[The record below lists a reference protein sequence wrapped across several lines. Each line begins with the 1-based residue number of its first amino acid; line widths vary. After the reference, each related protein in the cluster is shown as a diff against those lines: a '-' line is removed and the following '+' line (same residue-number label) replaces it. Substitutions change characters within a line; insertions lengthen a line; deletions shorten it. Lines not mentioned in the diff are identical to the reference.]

1 MKTFKEI
8 VQQIQEGEVESADY
22 KVSASGKKYKARH
35 IVFDA
40 DKKEEV
46 KEEILDVAT
55 TYKRLAVKHLKDLSS
70 KDSTQAQKDYARK
83 MNKRALE
90 ASKMNNH
97 TDALNHYRGVSE
109 ELELDES
116 LDPSEIASNPRMYS
130 ADSAK
135 KAYYHKKASASDKES
150 LAKHLDRYHG
160 NKEWRKPVKESVEE
174 AYGRRD
180 DAYTRDY
187 KSSVSGMGKRQSL
200 AYHLDGGANDEG
212 WDDHKP
218 TKQAD
223 HPHAVHIN
231 GKKWKTFGSQSHAT
245 NVARKIKGATVHRE
259 EYDVKEEMSDEQMKK
274 REDIVK
280 GMKKNLSSFKDRYGA
295 DAKSVMYATAT
306 KLAKEELKGNQH
318 KLDKNKNGKLDKHD
332 FKLLRKE
339 EQEIT
344 EATVETK
351 KYSWGTMKTVHH
363 GSSFSI
369 PLHPEHHQA
378 IHALKDQQEHKFKD
392 ETGRHW
398 TAKRDG
404 DNVHLHS
411 ANDGPKTTIKHS
423 DLKEEVEQIEERNK
437 ENAIKRKMMDA
448 SRGAKYKLKNPVPDA
463 EPEHKTAQA
472 HNKAIGRALRNEEF
486 ELDEAVAT
494 GNPGRGYHGEH
505 DSDKADAAYSK
516 AHSMVKKVAGDAGHM
531 RDVKKPN
538 VMVKHYLDSQYG
550 RHLKGNENVEYIK
563 KDFGKFKKTYKPE
576 MHESAEFGVEEKLSF
591 SEFMQSLE
599 EAWPGTPEYEKKFPK
614 RVTGRGSR
622 HDIVDTGTGVRATA
636 RYNDS
641 DDESGE
647 SEKHEKTEKRGRGRP
662 AGSKSGAR
670 TNK

>member
-109 ELELDES
+109 ELDLDES
-116 LDPSEIASNPRMYS
+116 FDPSEIASNPRMYS

-160 NKEWRKPVKESVEE
+160 NKEWRKPVKEEAVEE

-218 TKQAD
+218 AKQAD

-259 EYDVKEEMSDEQMKK
+259 EYATDQHAPVAPTLDRKYIKGTPEHKAYKATKKPINGHPTNVKEEMSDEQMKK

-280 GMKKNLSSFKDRYGA
+280 GMKKNLSSFKDRYGV

-306 KLAKEELKGNQH
+306 KLAKEELKGDQH

-472 HNKAIGRALRNEEF
+472 HNKAIGRALRNEE
-486 ELDEAVAT
+486 ED
-494 GNPGRGYHGEH
+494 
-505 DSDKADAAYSK
+505 
-516 AHSMVKKVAGDAGHM
+516 
-531 RDVKKPN
+531 
-538 VMVKHYLDSQYG
+538 
-550 RHLKGNENVEYIK
+550 
-563 KDFGKFKKTYKPE
+563 
-576 MHESAEFGVEEKLSF
+576 FGVEEKLSF
-591 SEFMQSLE
+591 SDFMQSLE